1 MTVRSSRG
9 SRRTDGGVQIEV
21 VVHGVHGDAEVVVAH
36 VRLQIV
42 VRVLLRIDDGGDTET
57 AAPRIDFAILVRP
70 SLVKGLQRV
79 AQVRPGVVVRDDG
92 SSVVVEPRVIVESPA
107 RTLEHLDVSAGVSR
121 GRSADRNHRRIG
133 IISDG
138 GHASV
143 DRVGVAHDVSELKL
157 GQKLAADPSECAGGV
172 GEGKATRLRERL
184 CGPIGVTHVR
194 RNALAV
200 VVANRR
206 VRVVVRHVP
215 LAFGGDV
222 IPTVFNV
229 GDVES
234 PLGTDVD
241 GLIIPLDVD
250 ADTGTHA

>member
-1 MTVRSSRG
+1 M
-9 SRRTDGGVQIEV
+9 
-21 VVHGVHGDAEVVVAH
+21 
-36 VRLQIV
+36 
-42 VRVLLRIDDGGDTET
+42 
-57 AAPRIDFAILVRP
+57 
-70 SLVKGLQRV
+70 
-79 AQVRPGVVVRDDG
+79 
-92 SSVVVEPRVIVESPA
+92 
-107 RTLEHLDVSAGVSR
+107 
-121 GRSADRNHRRIG
+121 
-133 IISDG
+133 
-138 GHASV
+138 
-143 DRVGVAHDVSELKL
+143 
-157 GQKLAADPSECAGGV
+157 
-172 GEGKATRLRERL
+172 
-184 CGPIGVTHVR
+184 
-194 RNALAV
+194 